1 MRPKIKKED
10 FLNADDEWLVQLIGQ
25 TTDVEINP
33 NITNQK
39 KDLYYKRIQ
48 LCNLIIQIEFTIES
62 YGQINFF
69 IDYSHEIPD
78 LIELKE
84 LLYEFNEREAVDAI
98 DKTLLFYHNNKK
110 EFDYL
115 TNAIEPANYD
125 LRHKQLEE
133 KYYDLENTNNGV
145 AFYIPLCEPIENLAK
160 YIRLNP
166 NEFLVDENGVEYN
179 S

>member
-10 FLNADDEWLVQLIGQ
+10 FLNADDKWLIQLIGQ
-25 TTDVEINP
+25 TTDIETNQ

-39 KDLYYKRIQ
+39 KELYYKRIQ

-78 LIELKE
+78 LIELKK
-84 LLYEFNEREAVDAI
+84 LLSEFNEHDTINAI
-98 DKTLLFYHNNKK
+98 DKTLLFYDNNKK

-115 TNAIEPANYD
+115 TNDVEPTDYD
-125 LRHKQLEE
+125 LRHGQLEK
-133 KYYDLENTNNGV
+133 KYHDLEKTKDGGW
-145 AFYIPLCEPIENLAK
+145 FHIPLSEPIENLAK

-166 NEFLVDENGVEYN
+166 NEFLVDENGKEY
-179 S
+179 SS